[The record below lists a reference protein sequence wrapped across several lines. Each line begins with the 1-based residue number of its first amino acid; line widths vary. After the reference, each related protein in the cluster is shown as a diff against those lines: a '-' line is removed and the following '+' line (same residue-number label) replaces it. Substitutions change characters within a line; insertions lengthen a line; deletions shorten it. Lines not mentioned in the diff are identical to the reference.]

1 MRTILTA
8 SLVLASLASQAALA
22 HPPRCR
28 TSCWYDRYGFR
39 TCRTVCNDHGHPHH
53 PGHPG
58 HGHGHGNDLSELSS
72 ISALLLS
79 TSAID
84 NADQKQ
90 VLLVNVTE
98 DAANY
103 LETGRMTGLLPQM
116 LQLAREEAAKTA
128 GLEAAQKLSNDE
140 LVVAL
145 LESAE
150 KLLKSE

>member
-1 MRTILTA
+1 
-8 SLVLASLASQAALA
+8 
-22 HPPRCR
+22 
-28 TSCWYDRYGFR
+28 
-39 TCRTVCNDHGHPHH
+39 
-53 PGHPG
+53 
-58 HGHGHGNDLSELSS
+58 
-72 ISALLLS
+72 
-79 TSAID
+79 
-84 NADQKQ
+84 

>member
-1 MRTILTA
+1 MRTLFTA
-8 SLVLASLASQAALA
+8 LVALAGIASQAALA

-28 TSCWYDRYGFR
+28 TSCWFDYYGNR
-39 TCRTVCNDHGHPHH
+39 VCRTVCNDHGHPHH

-58 HGHGHGNDLSELSS
+58 HGNDLSDLSC

-98 DAANY
+98 DAATY

-128 GLEAAQKLSNDE
+128 GIRAAQALSNDE
-140 LVVAL
+140 LVVGL

-150 KLLKSE
+150 KLLKPAP